1 MSGGGA
7 WRFYVDRGGTFTDVV
22 AESPDGALSSL
33 KLLSQDPRYDDAA
46 LEGIRRCLG
55 LPTNAPIPS
64 ARVAELRMGTTV
76 ATNALL
82 ERKGERVLLVTTR
95 GLKDQLRIG
104 YQNRPKLFALRIERP
119 DMLYE
124 EVLEAE
130 ERVDA
135 EGRVLQPLDEAK
147 LKAGLEAARARG
159 FSTCAIVFM
168 HGYRYPGH
176 ERRAAEI
183 ATQAGFTQ
191 VSTSHDTVPLMKFVS
206 RGDTTMADAYLSPV
220 LDRYASRIARA
231 LGADPRLFFMT
242 SNGGL
247 AAPGFFRGKDA
258 IVSGPAGGVVGMAET
273 GREAGFDHVIG
284 FDMGGTSTDV
294 SRFDG
299 AYDRVYET
307 EVAGVRLRVP
317 MMAIHTVAAGGG
329 SILHYDGA
337 RFRVGPDSAGADP
350 GPMCYRRG
358 GPLTVT
364 DANVMTGKLSPDY
377 FPRLFGPDADAP
389 LDGIAVRAG
398 FEALAGEIGREPE
411 DVADGFIRIAVENM
425 ANAIKRISVARGYD
439 TRRYVLNCFGG
450 AGGQHAC
457 LVADAL
463 GMTRIFIHPFSGLLS
478 AYGMKLAGL
487 RALRQRAVGERLD
500 DALVPHLRTVAAEL
514 STEAAAD
521 IASQGGAAAEAKA
534 TVHIRYDGS
543 DTTLPVPLETYSAM
557 AQNFAKD
564 HSQLF
569 GFGFEGK
576 TLIAES
582 LEVEASNAANP
593 AQSRVAHTPQ
603 RTAGEVLPPTRFYS
617 VGRWRKAA
625 VHRSD
630 ALDAGASVAGPALL
644 IEPHQTIVVEPGWRA
659 EVTEARAVLLTRAV
673 PRALDKR
680 ARAAIDPVLLE
691 VFANLF
697 MAIAE
702 EMGAT
707 LQNTASSVNIKER
720 LDFSC
725 AIFDAEG
732 GLVANAPHMP
742 VHLGSMGDCVTAIV
756 AKHGADMKPGD
767 FFVTNAPY
775 DGGTHLPDV
784 TVVAPVFIDGAR
796 RYYVASRGHQ
806 ADIGG
811 ITPGSMPPF
820 SSDISQEGALFDG
833 IRMIRDGHFDEA
845 AARDVL
851 GAGQYPARNPG
862 QNIADLKAQA
872 AACMRGI
879 EELKRAAAL
888 YGADTVTAYMRHVQ
902 DNAEES
908 VRQVIGALTDGAFA
922 MPMDGGTEIRVKVS
936 VDRATRSAKVDFTG
950 TSAQQPTNLNAPRS
964 VTKAAVL
971 YVFRCLVES
980 DIPMNAGCLKPIE
993 IAIPDGTLLSPRPPG
1008 AVAGGNVETSQAV
1021 VDALFGALGVMA
1033 AAQGTMNNLTFGNA
1047 RHQYYET
1054 ICGGA
1059 GAGKDFDGQ
1068 SAIHTHMT
1076 NSRLTDPEILEARY
1090 PVLLEEFSIRHGS
1103 GGKGAHHG
1111 GDGTIRRIRFRE
1123 AMTAAILSTRR
1134 ETAPFGLAGGEPGA
1148 KGEALIIRANG
1159 ETIPLKGRDEI
1170 AVDDGDQIVIA
1181 TPGGG
1186 GFGGRQLNPHTDHKH
1201 LMCAELTAILA
1212 KRGTQ
1217 LHNTD
1222 NFVARFGLSSGPH
1235 REQTAPSTST
1245 HGGTMVRGL
1254 ELFAVSLVFVFLGA
1268 VVIGVVH

>member
-1 MSGGGA
+1 MSGAGA
-7 WRFYVDRGGTFTDVV
+7 WRFYVDRGGTFTDIV

-55 LPTNAPIPS
+55 VPANAPIP
-64 ARVAELRMGTTV
+64 AGRVGELRMGTTV

-104 YQNRPKLFALRIERP
+104 YQNRPKLFALKIERP

-124 EVLEAE
+124 EVLEAD
-130 ERVDA
+130 ERVTA
-135 EGRVLQPLDEAK
+135 EGDLLQPLDEAK
-147 LKAGLEAARARG
+147 LRAGLDDARARG
-159 FSTCAIVFM
+159 FETCAILFM
-168 HGYRYPGH
+168 HGYRYPAH

-183 ATQAGFTQ
+183 AAQAGFTQ
-191 VSTSHDTVPLMKFVS
+191 VSTSYDTVPLMKFVS
-206 RGDTTMADAYLSPV
+206 RGDTTVADAYLSPV
-220 LDRYASRIARA
+220 LARYANRISRA
-231 LGADPRLFFMT
+231 LGENPRLFFMT

-247 AAPGFFRGKDA
+247 AAPRFFRGKDA

-273 GREAGFDHVIG
+273 GLEAGFDHTIG

-299 AYDRVYET
+299 VYDRVYET

-364 DANVMTGKLSPDY
+364 DANVMTGKLLPDY
-377 FPRLFGPDADAP
+377 FPHLFGPNADAA
-389 LDGIAVRAG
+389 LDDASVRAG
-398 FEALAGEIGREPE
+398 FESLAAEIGRAPE

-463 GMTRIFIHPFSGLLS
+463 GMTTIFIHPFSGLLS

-487 RALRQRAVGERLD
+487 RALRQQAVGRSFDEP
-500 DALVPHLRTVAAEL
+500 LVPALREIARELGAVAG
-514 STEAAAD
+514 AD
-521 IASQGGAAAEAKA
+521 IAAQGGVAVGTKA

-543 DTTLPVPLETYSAM
+543 DTTLPVPLDEYDAM
-557 AQNFAKD
+557 AQHFATM
-564 HSQLF
+564 HAQLF

-582 LEVEASNAANP
+582 IEVEATDAAKHS
-593 AQSRVAHTPQ
+593 AGDLAKTAHQPDRQ
-603 RTAGEVLPPTRFYS
+603 ILPPTRFYS
-617 VGRWRKAA
+617 GGRWLKAA
-625 VHRSD
+625 VHRTD
-630 ALDAGASVAGPALL
+630 ALETGKSIAGPALL
-644 IEPHQTIVVEPGWRA
+644 IEPHQTIVVEPGWKA
-659 EVTEARAVLLTRAV
+659 DITPARAVVLTRAEPHV
-673 PRALDKR
+673 TAKR
-680 ARAAIDPVLLE
+680 TGAEIDPVLLE
-691 VFANLF
+691 VFANQF

-725 AIFDAEG
+725 AIFDADG

-784 TVVAPVFIDGAR
+784 TVVAPVFVDDVR

-820 SSDISQEGALFDG
+820 SSDISEEGALFDG
-833 IRMIRDGHFDEA
+833 IRMIRGGHFDEA
-845 AARDVL
+845 AIRSVL
-851 GAGQYPARNPG
+851 GAGPYPARNPD

-872 AACMRGI
+872 AACTRGSD
-879 EELKRAAAL
+879 ELKRAAAL

-908 VRQVIGALTDGAFA
+908 VRQVIGALKDGAFA
-922 MPMDGGTEIRVKVS
+922 MPMDSGTEINVKVS
-936 VDRATRSAKVDFTG
+936 VDRAARSARVDFTG
-950 TSAQQPTNLNAPRS
+950 TSPQQKTNLNAPRS

-971 YVFRCLVES
+971 YVFRCLVQSE
-980 DIPMNAGCLKPIE
+980 IPMNAGCLKPIE
-993 IAIPDGTLLSPRPPG
+993 IVIPDGTLLSPRPPG
-1008 AVAGGNVETSQAV
+1008 AVAGGNVETSQAI

-1033 AAQGTMNNLTFGNA
+1033 ASQGTMNNLTFGNA

-1059 GAGKDFDGQ
+1059 GAGASFDGQ

-1090 PVLLEEFSIRHGS
+1090 PVLLEEFSIRRGS
-1103 GGKGAHHG
+1103 GGAGAHHG
-1111 GDGTIRRIRFRE
+1111 GCGTIRRIRFRE

-1134 ETAPFGLAGGEPGA
+1134 ETAPFGLEGGASGA
-1148 KGEALIIRANG
+1148 KGETTIIRKNG
-1159 ETIPLKGRDEI
+1159 ETIVLKGRDEI
-1170 AVDDGDQIVIA
+1170 EVEAGDRIEIA

-1186 GFGGRQLNPHTDHKH
+1186 GFGK
-1201 LMCAELTAILA
+1201 
-1212 KRGTQ
+1212 
-1217 LHNTD
+1217 
-1222 NFVARFGLSSGPH
+1222 AR
-1235 REQTAPSTST
+1235 
-1245 HGGTMVRGL
+1245 V
-1254 ELFAVSLVFVFLGA
+1254 
-1268 VVIGVVH
+1268 

>member
-1 MSGGGA
+1 MSGAGA
-7 WRFYVDRGGTFTDVV
+7 WRFYVDRGGTFTDIV

-33 KLLSQDPRYDDAA
+33 KLLSQDARYDDAA

-55 LPTNAPIPS
+55 LTTNAPIPS
-64 ARVAELRMGTTV
+64 ERVAELRMGTTV

-104 YQNRPKLFALRIERP
+104 YQNRPKLFALKIERP

-124 EVLEAE
+124 EVLEAD
-130 ERVDA
+130 ERVTA
-135 EGRVLQPLDEAK
+135 EGEVLRPLDEAK
-147 LKAGLEAARARG
+147 LKAGLAAARARG
-159 FSTCAIVFM
+159 FGTCAILFM
-168 HGYRYPGH
+168 HGYRYPAH

-183 ATQAGFTQ
+183 AAQSGFTQ
-191 VSTSHDTVPLMKFVS
+191 ISTSFDTVPLMKFVS
-206 RGDTTMADAYLSPV
+206 RGDTTVADAYLSPV
-220 LDRYASRIARA
+220 LARYANRISRA
-231 LGADPRLFFMT
+231 LGDNPHLFFMT

-273 GREAGFDHVIG
+273 GLEAGFDHTIG

-299 AYDRVYET
+299 VYDRVYET

-358 GPLTVT
+358 GPLAVT

-377 FPRLFGPDADAP
+377 FPRLFGPNADAS
-389 LDGIAVRAG
+389 LDDASVRAG
-398 FEALAGEIGREPE
+398 FEALAADIGRTAE

-439 TRRYVLNCFGG
+439 TRRYTLNCFGG

-463 GMTRIFIHPFSGLLS
+463 GMTTIFIHPFSGLLS

-500 DALVPHLRTVAAEL
+500 ETLVPHLRKIAGELGAE
-514 STEAAAD
+514 AVAD
-521 IASQGGAAAEAKA
+521 IAAQGGVAVDTKA
-534 TVHIRYDGS
+534 TAHIRYDGS
-543 DTTLPVPLETYSAM
+543 DTTLAVPLEAYPAM
-557 AQNFAKD
+557 AQRFATM
-564 HSQLF
+564 HAQLFGF

-576 TLIAES
+576 KLIAES
-582 LEVEASNAANP
+582 IELEATDAAKHFSGDISQ
-593 AQSRVAHTPQ
+593 AARQSKH
-603 RTAGEVLPPTRFYS
+603 EILPPTRFYS
-617 VGRWRKAA
+617 GGRWLKAA
-625 VHRSD
+625 VHRTDS
-630 ALDAGASVAGPALL
+630 LEAGKSIDGPALL
-644 IEPHQTIVVEPGWRA
+644 IEPHQTIVVEPGWKA
-659 EVTEARAVLLTRAV
+659 DISPARAVVLTRAT
-673 PRALDKR
+673 PKTTATHTGAK
-680 ARAAIDPVLLE
+680 IDPVLLE
-691 VFANLF
+691 VFVNLF

-756 AKHGADMKPGD
+756 AKHGADMRPGD

-784 TVVAPVFIDGAR
+784 TVVAPVFIDGTR
-796 RYYVASRGHQ
+796 RYFVASRGHQ

-820 SSDISQEGALFDG
+820 SSDISEEGALFDG
-833 IRMIRDGHFDEA
+833 IRMIRDGHFDETA
-845 AARDVL
+845 VRNVL
-851 GAGQYPARNPG
+851 GAGEYPARNPD

-872 AACMRGI
+872 AACMRGS
-879 EELKRAAAL
+879 EDLKRAVAL

-908 VRQVIGALTDGAFA
+908 VRKVIGALTDGEFA
-922 MPMDGGTEIRVKVS
+922 MPMDSGTEIRVKVS
-936 VDRATRSAKVDFTG
+936 VDRAARSARVDFTG
-950 TSAQQPTNLNAPRS
+950 TSLQQKTNLNAPRS

-980 DIPMNAGCLKPIE
+980 DIPMNAGCLNPIE
-993 IAIPDGTLLSPRPPG
+993 IVIPDGTLLSPRPPG

-1033 AAQGTMNNLTFGNA
+1033 ASQGTMNNLTFGNA

-1059 GAGKDFDGQ
+1059 GAGATFDGQ

-1090 PVLLEEFSIRHGS
+1090 PVLLEEFSIRRGS
-1103 GGKGAHHG
+1103 GGAGAHHG

-1134 ETAPFGLAGGEPGA
+1134 ETAPFGLSGGEPGA
-1148 KGEALIIRANG
+1148 KGGTAILRKNG
-1159 ETIPLKGRDEI
+1159 ETITLKGRDEI
-1170 AVDDGDQIVIA
+1170 EVDAGDQIAIA

-1186 GFGGRQLNPHTDHKH
+1186 GFGKAAL
-1201 LMCAELTAILA
+1201 
-1212 KRGTQ
+1212 
-1217 LHNTD
+1217 
-1222 NFVARFGLSSGPH
+1222 
-1235 REQTAPSTST
+1235 
-1245 HGGTMVRGL
+1245 
-1254 ELFAVSLVFVFLGA
+1254 
-1268 VVIGVVH
+1268 